1 MGSTPAARTTS
12 DFLIFAN
19 MTDFFPK
26 PGGGVKT
33 CLLLED
39 EGALTEVLKV
49 HLEMNAWEVTAVSN
63 GLDGLKQVMER
74 DFDIIVCDMMMEKL
88 AGDMFY
94 RAVERAKPHLCKRFV
109 FMTGYKGNKKIEE
122 FIRNVN
128 GLMLWK
134 PFEAYELLDAMRMVL
149 QTQR

>member
-1 MGSTPAARTTS
+1 
-12 DFLIFAN
+12 

-26 PGGGVKT
+26 PGGGPKT

-49 HLEMNAWEVTAVSN
+49 HLEMNNWIVTDVSN
-63 GLDGLKQVMER
+63 GVDGLKHVMER

-94 RAVERAKPHLCKRFV
+94 MAVERAKPHLCKRFV
-109 FMTGYKGNKKIEE
+109 FMTGYKGNKKIED
-122 FIRNVN
+122 FIRSVN

-134 PFEAYELLDAMRMVL
+134 PFEAYELLDTMKTVVQSR
-149 QTQR
+149 R

>member
-1 MGSTPAARTTS
+1 
-12 DFLIFAN
+12 

-49 HLEMNAWEVTAVSN
+49 HLEMNAWEVTTVTN

-94 RAVERAKPHLCKRFV
+94 LAVERSKPHLCKRFV

-122 FIRNVN
+122 FIRKVD

-134 PFEAYELLDAMRMVL
+134 PFEAYELLDTMRMVL
-149 QTQR
+149 QRQR

>member
-1 MGSTPAARTTS
+1 
-12 DFLIFAN
+12 

-26 PGGGVKT
+26 PGGGPKT

-39 EGALTEVLKV
+39 EGALTEVLQV
-49 HLEMNAWEVTAVSN
+49 HLEMNGWQVTAVAN
-63 GLDGLKQVMER
+63 GVDGLKHVMQR

-94 RAVERAKPHLCKRFV
+94 MAVERSKPHLCKRFV
-109 FMTGYKGNKKIEE
+109 FMTGYKGNQKIED
-122 FIRNVN
+122 FIRRVN

-134 PFEAYELLDAMRMVL
+134 PFDAYELLDTMKMVL
-149 QTQR
+149 QSRR

>member
-1 MGSTPAARTTS
+1 
-12 DFLIFAN
+12 

-26 PGGGVKT
+26 PGGGPKS

-39 EGALTEVLKV
+39 EGALTEVLKI
-49 HLEMNAWEVTAVSN
+49 HLEMNAWEVTAVTN

-94 RAVERAKPHLCKRFV
+94 TAVERAKPHLCKRFV
-109 FMTGYKGNKKIEE
+109 FMTGYKGNKKIED
-122 FIRNVN
+122 FIRKIN

-134 PFEAYELLDAMRMVL
+134 PFEAYELLDTMRMVL
-149 QTQR
+149 QTNR

>member
-1 MGSTPAARTTS
+1 
-12 DFLIFAN
+12 
-19 MTDFFPK
+19 
-26 PGGGVKT
+26 
-33 CLLLED
+33 
-39 EGALTEVLKV
+39 VLKV

-63 GLDGLKQVMER
+63 GLDGLNQVMDR

-109 FMTGYKGNKKIEE
+109 FMTGYKGNKKIED
-122 FIRNVN
+122 FIRDVN

-134 PFEAYELLDAMRMVL
+134 PFEIYELLDTMKMVL
-149 QTQR
+149 QANR

>member
-1 MGSTPAARTTS
+1 
-12 DFLIFAN
+12 

-26 PGGGVKT
+26 PGGGVKS

-49 HLEMNAWEVTAVSN
+49 HLEMNAWEVTAVNN

-109 FMTGYKGNKKIEE
+109 FMTGYKGNKKIEQ
-122 FIRNVN
+122 FIRDVN

-134 PFEAYELLDAMRMVL
+134 PFEAYELLDTMRAVL
-149 QTQR
+149 QANR

>member
-1 MGSTPAARTTS
+1 
-12 DFLIFAN
+12 

-26 PGGGVKT
+26 PGGGIKS

-49 HLEMNAWEVTAVSN
+49 HLEMNAWEVTAVNN
-63 GLDGLKQVMER
+63 GLDGLKQIMDR

-94 RAVERAKPHLCKRFV
+94 RAVERTKPHLCKRFV
-109 FMTGYKGNKKIEE
+109 FMTGYKGNRKIEE
-122 FIRNVN
+122 FIREVN

-134 PFEAYELLDAMRMVL
+134 PFEAYELLDTMKMVL
-149 QTQR
+149 QANR

>member
-1 MGSTPAARTTS
+1 
-12 DFLIFAN
+12 

-26 PGGGVKT
+26 PGGGVKS

-39 EGALTEVLKV
+39 EGALTDVLKI

-63 GLDGLKQVMER
+63 GLDGLKHVMDR

-134 PFEAYELLDAMRMVL
+134 PFEAYELLDTMTAVL
-149 QTQR
+149 RANR